1 MNTAIIKDN
10 VSVLRLM
17 QMTNYTQLGSMTYD
31 ILNDIKTKSL
41 KEIELNLGNEV
52 KEEHFTDE
60 LDLTRKQEII
70 DYNK

>member
-1 MNTAIIKDN
+1 MNTAIIKDKA
-10 VSVLRLM
+10 SVLKLM
-17 QMTNYTQLGSMTYD
+17 QMTGYNILATQTYD

-60 LDLTRKQEII
+60 LDLNRREEII
-70 DYNK
+70 AYNK